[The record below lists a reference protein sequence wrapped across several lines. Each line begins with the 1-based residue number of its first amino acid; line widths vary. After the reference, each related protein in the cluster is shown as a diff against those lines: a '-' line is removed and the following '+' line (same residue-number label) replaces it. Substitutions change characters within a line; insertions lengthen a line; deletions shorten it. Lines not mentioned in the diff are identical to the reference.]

1 MARLLLVPVVLLL
14 GCAASPTP
22 ASPGAAPTSPAV
34 VAATI
39 GGGVSIL
46 AENSLITTVAK
57 GNVAATLRFPAEQA
71 QYAGSCARARS

>member
-1 MARLLLVPVVLLL
+1 MARFLLVPVVLLL

-46 AENSLITTVAK
+46 AENGLITTVAK
-57 GNVAATLRFPAEQA
+57 GNVAATDGAETIDLGEATLLRGFI
-71 QYAGSCARARS
+71 